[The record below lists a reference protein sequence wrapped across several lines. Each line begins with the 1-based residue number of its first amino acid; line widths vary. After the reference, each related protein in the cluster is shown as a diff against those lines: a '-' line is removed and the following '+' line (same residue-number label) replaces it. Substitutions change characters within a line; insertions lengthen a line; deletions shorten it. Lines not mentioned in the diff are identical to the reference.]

1 MKISFD
7 STELIDE
14 LKRDIEECGTSK
26 VFAVW
31 LRKFPQF
38 GNKEFIVNYDFIVED
53 SPISKDEIKENERI
67 VFMEAGILLE
77 KLEEQNRL
85 I

>member
-1 MKISFD
+1 MNLSFD
-7 STELIDE
+7 SAELIDE
-14 LKRDIEECGTSK
+14 LKRDIKECGTRK
-26 VFAVW
+26 IFAVW

-53 SPISKDEIKENERI
+53 SPISKDEIKDNERI
-67 VFMEAGILLE
+67 VLMEAGILLE

-85 I
+85 V

>member
-1 MKISFD
+1 MNISFD
-7 STELIDE
+7 SAELIDE

-26 VFAVW
+26 IFAVW

-53 SPISKDEIKENERI
+53 SPISKDEISENERI
-67 VFMEAGILLE
+67 VLMEAGILLE
-77 KLEEQNRL
+77 KLEEQNNL
-85 I
+85 F

>member
-7 STELIDE
+7 SEELINE
-14 LKRDIEECGTSK
+14 LKYDISVCGTSK
-26 VFAVW
+26 IFAVW

-53 SPISKDEIKENERI
+53 SPISKDEIEENERI
-67 VFMEAGILLE
+67 VLMEAGILLE